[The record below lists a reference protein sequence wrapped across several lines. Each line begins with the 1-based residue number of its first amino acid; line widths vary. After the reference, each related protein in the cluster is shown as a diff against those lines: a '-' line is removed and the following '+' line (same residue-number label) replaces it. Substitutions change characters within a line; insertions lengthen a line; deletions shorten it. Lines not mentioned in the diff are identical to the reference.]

1 MLPIDFVAGNRTIGA
16 RFSIVNKVAA
26 MDRTRK
32 TINPLTRTL
41 IFWTLGFVVVVVVN
55 VVDVA
60 TDAGFDLGSVDDL
73 YEVVP
78 ASKVVEVD
86 VDAGVSGSGSEMSA
100 SQSLKRKIQ
109 DLLRSEMKPKVQT
122 GSDDFSGRK
131 KVRTRNETEKE
142 RNKKKQTDKQ
152 DRNKNENRNKNQT
165 GVGENGGKVKKV
177 ETVPKEKAKKIRNKK
192 GELQSRLGKIK
203 IPSLVRSSVGSKP

>member
-1 MLPIDFVAGNRTIGA
+1 MLPIDFVAGNKTIGA

-32 TINPLTRTL
+32 TINPLTQTL

-100 SQSLKRKIQ
+100 SQSLKRKIE

-142 RNKKKQTDKQ
+142 RNKKKEKLNI
-152 DRNKNENRNKNQT
+152 DRNKNENRNKNHT
-165 GVGENGGKVKKV
+165 GVGENGGTVRKV
-177 ETVPKEKAKKIRNKK
+177 ETVPKEEGKKIRNKK
-192 GELQSRLGKIK
+192 GECDRGWGK
-203 IPSLVRSSVGSKP
+203 

>member
-1 MLPIDFVAGNRTIGA
+1 
-16 RFSIVNKVAA
+16 

-41 IFWTLGFVVVVVVN
+41 IFWTLAFVVVV
-55 VVDVA
+55 VA

-86 VDAGVSGSGSEMSA
+86 VDGDVSGSGSEMSA

-142 RNKKKQTDKQ
+142 RNKKKEKVNDGRN
-152 DRNKNENRNKNQT
+152 RNKNENKDKNKT
-165 GVGENGGKVKKV
+165 GVGENGGTVRKV
-177 ETVPKEKAKKIRNKK
+177 EPREKAKKNRNKK
-192 GELQSRLGKIK
+192 GEF
-203 IPSLVRSSVGSKP
+203 